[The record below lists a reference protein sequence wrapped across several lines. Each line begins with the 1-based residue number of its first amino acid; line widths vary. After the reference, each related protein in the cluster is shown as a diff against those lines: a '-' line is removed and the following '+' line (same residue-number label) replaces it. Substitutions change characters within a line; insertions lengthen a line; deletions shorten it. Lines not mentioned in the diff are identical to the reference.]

1 MIRLPHHEAMS
12 RRMSPL
18 PADQIVIR
26 PATPK
31 RWDDLVAL
39 FGTRGDPSW
48 CWCQYFVTTG
58 ERYRE
63 SSDRNR
69 AALHDQ
75 VSAAVVPPGLL
86 AYVAG
91 PPSGPALGWVQVGPR
106 PTFPRVTGSRSLA
119 GVVGDDIGDESVWRT
134 TCFVVKVGQRRRGV
148 ARALL
153 AGAIDFARQ
162 HGARTL
168 EAHPVDVAARSS
180 RVGGAEL
187 YHGTLSMFL
196 DTGFTEIGRTG
207 DTRPVVRRAL

>member
-1 MIRLPHHEAMS
+1 MS
-12 RRMSPL
+12 RRTPQVSAGDL
-18 PADQIVIR
+18 VIR
-26 PATPK
+26 PATPD
-31 RWDDLVAL
+31 RWEDLVAL

-58 ERYRE
+58 DSYRE
-63 SSDRNR
+63 SADRNR

-75 VSAAVVPPGLL
+75 VSTAAVPPGLI
-86 AYVAG
+86 AYAAG
-91 PPSGPALGWVQVGPR
+91 APSAPALGWVQVGPR
-106 PTFPRVTGSRSLA
+106 PTFPRVTHSRSLA
-119 GVVGDDIGDESVWRT
+119 QVVGEDLGDESVWRT

-153 AGAIDFARQ
+153 AGAIDFSRE
-162 HGARTL
+162 HGALAL

-196 DTGFTEIGRTG
+196 DAGFVEIGRTG

>member
-1 MIRLPHHEAMS
+1 MSS
-12 RRMSPL
+12 RRAPL
-18 PADQIVIR
+18 LSAGDLVIH
-26 PATPK
+26 PATPD

-58 ERYRE
+58 DSYRE

-86 AYVAG
+86 AYAAG
-91 PPSGPALGWVQVGPR
+91 PRSGAALGWVQVGPR
-106 PTFPRVTGSRSLA
+106 PIFPRVTGSRSLA
-119 GVVGDDIGDESVWRT
+119 RVVGEDTGDESVWRT
-134 TCFVVKVGQRRRGV
+134 TCFVVKVGERRKGV
-148 ARALL
+148 ARTLL
-153 AGAIDFARQ
+153 AGAVDFARQ
-162 HGARTL
+162 HGARIL

-196 DTGFTEIGRTG
+196 DAGFVEVGRTG
-207 DTRPVVRRAL
+207 GTRPVVRRAL